1 MLELR
6 RAAPLAAA
14 ILLACAPDPNAPAPV
29 GPPTV
34 ASGPAGVAA
43 AVLPCA
49 KRWKAAVSGDWNVAG
64 NWTPAGV
71 PRAGSVVCL
80 DALGKVPYT
89 VTLTTDATV
98 AVLRVGGGLAAAKAT
113 LTFTPAGAARTLAVT
128 GEVQVALGGTLRMAT
143 NGFDGMLTGDALV
156 IDGTV
161 HLGATLPLTTNYI
174 TVDSLVNRGLLAVDT
189 VIVGTYITL
198 TGPMALRNAGQVQ
211 MAAGVHV
218 IATAPAASAYLEGGG
233 ISGISLLT
241 FGGGGGNTVFDV
253 WWTGGSFT
261 GTDLAVNSGTLH
273 LGNTA
278 LQGVAVLDPYGGTSI
293 LEGDIGPGVHVHARA
308 GPTGG
313 TLRLQAPAGGV
324 LRNEGTLEFYS
335 QTDTLL
341 VQGASLANAGLVQK
355 FAGVT
360 DLDLDSVTNAGTIQ
374 AQGGTL
380 RLVRNTGFLRNAGTI
395 DGGHSIPHVILSG
408 AEYISEAGG
417 VQTGGLWVENAVVSG
432 TGALGDVTLVSA
444 SLEPGA
450 PVGVL
455 TATSLTMDP
464 ASGMIFDVAG
474 ETAGSYDVLDV
485 AGQVLLA
492 GSFTLR
498 EVAPFAGGTCGQA
511 LPLILDQS
519 PLPRG
524 AFTKLT
530 GLSPGLGRGYRLFA
544 PAGSTYLVGYN
555 PIPLVSLAP
564 ATLAVAEGGPA
575 AGYAI
580 CLQHLPTASVTVSP
594 ASVLGQ
600 LQSMA
605 PVTFLTADWGLPK
618 SVTVMAVDDI
628 LVEPGPQADE
638 VMHTV
643 TSTDPL
649 YAPAGLSNVAVS
661 ITDNDGSANLELSVT
676 SAPPVVPGGALF
688 TLAFRVGNSGPDAS
702 VGSSFAMPASA
713 GYHYVSSTGVLG
725 CSGDPVTGVRCDLP
739 GVASGGASFTF
750 TVTLGADAP
759 GSYPTTYSLTSVQ
772 ADPAPANNSRVQ
784 TITVQ

>member
-1 MLELR
+1 M
-6 RAAPLAAA
+6 P
-14 ILLACAPDPNAPAPV
+14 
-29 GPPTV
+29 
-34 ASGPAGVAA
+34 
-43 AVLPCA
+43 
-49 KRWKAAVSGDWNVAG
+49 RWRSC
-64 NWTPAGV
+64 
-71 PRAGSVVCL
+71 GS
-80 DALGKVPYT
+80 
-89 VTLTTDATV
+89 
-98 AVLRVGGGLAAAKAT
+98 GGGLAAAKAT

-278 LQGVAVLDPYGGTSI
+278 LQGVVVLDPYGGTSI
-293 LEGDIGPGVHVHARA
+293 LEGDIGPEVHVHARA

-313 TLRLQAPAGGV
+313 TLQLQAPAGGV

-360 DLDLDSVTNAGTIQ
+360 DLDLDSVTNTGTIQ

-485 AGQVLLA
+485 AGQVSLA

-564 ATLAVAEGGPA
+564 GHTRGRGRRARGGLRHLPPAPPDRERDRQPGVRPRAAAVHGAGDLPDRRLGPA
-575 AGYAI
+575 EVGDGDGRGRHPGGAR
-580 CLQHLPTASVTVSP
+580 TASRRGHAHRDQHRSP
-594 ASVLGQ
+594 VCAGRIVECGRQ
-600 LQSMA
+600 HHRQRRQRQSRA
-605 PVTFLTADWGLPK
+605 FGDQRPTGRPRRRPV
-618 SVTVMAVDDI
+618 
-628 LVEPGPQADE
+628 
-638 VMHTV
+638 
-643 TSTDPL
+643 
-649 YAPAGLSNVAVS
+649 YAR
-661 ITDNDGSANLELSVT
+661 
-676 SAPPVVPGGALF
+676 VPGGEQRPGRLGGQQLRDARERGVSLRE
-688 TLAFRVGNSGPDAS
+688 LNGRVG
-702 VGSSFAMPASA
+702 
-713 GYHYVSSTGVLG
+713 LQ
-725 CSGDPVTGVRCDLP
+725 RRP
-739 GVASGGASFTF
+739 GHGRA
-750 TVTLGADAP
+750 L
-759 GSYPTTYSLTSVQ
+759 
-772 ADPAPANNSRVQ
+772 
-784 TITVQ
+784 